1 MKQLVIIILFLTS
14 LTMSAQTKGGCSIE
28 MTKKTL
34 FKTTFKDM
42 DCTSLKNKTVTSF
55 KIKVPKYKTVL
66 VQGEFLNEEA
76 TSNVSKA
83 KVSDTITYFDIK
95 VDKDENIPPIMIRI
109 VE

>member
-14 LTMSAQTKGGCSIE
+14 LTISAQTKGESS
-28 MTKKTL
+28 
-34 FKTTFKDM
+34 FKTTFKDI

-66 VQGEFLNEEA
+66 VKGEFLNEEA

-83 KVSDTITYFDIK
+83 KVGDTITYFDIK
-95 VDKDENIPPIMIRI
+95 VDKDDNIPPVMRRI